1 MSDNNPSQ
9 PEDKT
14 TVPES
19 TENTTTESTDTPTR
33 GTADTPAPSQVQNP
47 VAPSGDTNPT
57 DPHAQRMQSVG
68 QMFSGIGDMAE
79 GLGTAAEKMKAT
91 VTLSEASA
99 STKMG
104 EEALKTMGN
113 TDLATIIAAPLNA
126 AINAQYAAAKKT
138 LECINEFGVKN
149 GALSVVT
156 FTFFKNGKKAKLA
169 IPLLTLVPINNM
181 RINEMTYNFKLA
193 IKTSSQLN
201 MVNGSQADFGAY
213 GGVGV
218 SDAWLN
224 GGKPSSTAQQP
235 PKSQNA
241 ESPNPAK
248 TGETTKKTDVQET
261 SKAEP
266 QNANAAPSAKPNAD
280 DPAPAISPASS
291 EAIKKSVRTEPTFGV
306 SFSSKKDSKAT
317 QDSKYSVETSMDVSI
332 KVGPEDMPGGISKML
347 EILNDSI
354 EVFNPNG
361 ELAVSADKVKL
372 SGGYALVSATYY
384 DTEGNIS
391 PEMIKCS
398 KVGED
403 DVTIESTNNGDS
415 RQFLFTLPGLYLLTA
430 GKLKYMVTVE
440 N

>member
-1 MSDNNPSQ
+1 MTKNIQSQ
-9 PEDKT
+9 PEGNTLT
-14 TVPES
+14 TGSIESPES
-19 TENTTTESTDTPTR
+19 GPTETTTTAREQDTENTSE
-33 GTADTPAPSQVQNP
+33 N
-47 VAPSGDTNPT
+47 TNST
-57 DPHAQRMQSVG
+57 DPHAQRMQSVA

-91 VTLSEASA
+91 VTLSEAAA
-99 STKMG
+99 STKTG
-104 EEALKTMGN
+104 DEALKTMGN

-201 MVNGSQADFGAY
+201 MVNSSQVDFGAY
-213 GGVGV
+213 GGINV
-218 SDAWLN
+218 SDAFLN
-224 GGKPSSTAQQP
+224 SGKTSGSVQQP
-235 PKSQNA
+235 PKTQSTQTPNTPKTEGEPKNPNNNSTPSENA
-241 ESPNPAK
+241 KNENGTQGSKPGTEGTAPALNPA
-248 TGETTKKTDVQET
+248 
-261 SKAEP
+261 P
-266 QNANAAPSAKPNAD
+266 
-280 DPAPAISPASS
+280 S
-291 EAIKKSVRTEPTFGV
+291 EAVKKSVRTEPTFGV

-361 ELAVSADKVKL
+361 ELKVSADKVKI
-372 SGGYALVSATYY
+372 SEGYAIVSATYY

-398 KVGED
+398 KVDEED
-403 DVTIESTNNGDS
+403 ATIESTNNGDS
-415 RQFLFTLPGLYLLTA
+415 RQFLFTKPGLYILTA
-430 GKLKYMVTVE
+430 GKLKYMVTIE
-440 N
+440 KE

>member
-1 MSDNNPSQ
+1 MTKNIQSQ
-9 PEDKT
+9 PEGNTLT
-14 TVPES
+14 TGSIESPES
-19 TENTTTESTDTPTR
+19 GPTETTTTAREQDTENTS
-33 GTADTPAPSQVQNP
+33 SN
-47 VAPSGDTNPT
+47 TNLT
-57 DPHAQRMQSVG
+57 DPHAQRMQSVA

-91 VTLSEASA
+91 VTLSEAAA
-99 STKMG
+99 STKTG
-104 EEALKTMGN
+104 DEALKTMGN

-201 MVNGSQADFGAY
+201 MVNSSQVDFGAY
-213 GGVGV
+213 GGINV
-218 SDAWLN
+218 SDAFLN
-224 GGKPSSTAQQP
+224 SGKTTGSVQQP
-235 PKSQNA
+235 PKTHNTQTPNTPKTEVEPKNPNNNSTPSENA
-241 ESPNPAK
+241 KNENG
-248 TGETTKKTDVQET
+248 TQG
-261 SKAEP
+261 SKPGTEGT
-266 QNANAAPSAKPNAD
+266 
-280 DPAPAISPASS
+280 APALNPASS
-291 EAIKKSVRTEPTFGV
+291 EAVKKSVRTEPTFGV

-361 ELAVSADKVKL
+361 ELKVSADKVKI
-372 SGGYALVSATYY
+372 SEGYAIVSATYY

-398 KVGED
+398 KVDEED
-403 DVTIESTNNGDS
+403 ATIESTNNGDS
-415 RQFLFTLPGLYLLTA
+415 RQFLFTKPGLYILTA
-430 GKLKYMVTVE
+430 GKLKYMVTIE
-440 N
+440 KE

>member
-1 MSDNNPSQ
+1 
-9 PEDKT
+9 
-14 TVPES
+14 
-19 TENTTTESTDTPTR
+19 
-33 GTADTPAPSQVQNP
+33 
-47 VAPSGDTNPT
+47 
-57 DPHAQRMQSVG
+57 MQSIA

-91 VTLSEASA
+91 VTLSEAAA
-99 STKMG
+99 STKTG
-104 EEALKTMGN
+104 DEALKTMGN

-201 MVNGSQADFGAY
+201 MVNSSQVDFGAY
-213 GGVGV
+213 GGINV
-218 SDAWLN
+218 SDAFLN
-224 GGKPSSTAQQP
+224 SGKTTGSVQQP
-235 PKSQNA
+235 PKTQNTQT
-241 ESPNPAK
+241 PNTPKTEVEPKNPNNNSTPSENAK
-248 TGETTKKTDVQET
+248 IENGTQG
-261 SKAEP
+261 SKPGTEGT
-266 QNANAAPSAKPNAD
+266 
-280 DPAPAISPASS
+280 APALNPASS
-291 EAIKKSVRTEPTFGV
+291 EAVKKSVRTEPTFGV

-361 ELAVSADKVKL
+361 ELKVSADKVKI
-372 SGGYALVSATYY
+372 SEGYAIVSATYY

-398 KVGED
+398 KVDEED
-403 DVTIESTNNGDS
+403 ATIESTNNGDS
-415 RQFLFTLPGLYLLTA
+415 RQFLFTKPGLYILTA
-430 GKLKYMVTVE
+430 GKLKYIVTIE
-440 N
+440 KE